1 MLSIHV
7 LTVIF
12 LKFISSFYAYNLTF
26 SPDDTGHFVSAW
38 ARNYGVNLYT
48 SLNIDFVIMF
58 AGHSESKCLRF
69 GCPFIEN
76 PSQLY

>member
-1 MLSIHV
+1 
-7 LTVIF
+7 
-12 LKFISSFYAYNLTF
+12 
-26 SPDDTGHFVSAW
+26 
-38 ARNYGVNLYT
+38 
-48 SLNIDFVIMF
+48 MF